1 MDNHT
6 LIKFGWNES
15 CEKQYSEYKNSGLYP
30 GRVVARTGHQYAVE
44 TEQGRVVAQVSG
56 HFQYVAVEKSDY
68 PAAGD
73 WVLFRGDGEP
83 FIIEKVLDRKGFFSR
98 LSAGNECEEQVIASN
113 IDIMFIT
120 AALEGARSFTER
132 GIERY
137 IVMVRE
143 GGARPVIILNK
154 CDLCTEEER
163 SDFIQRAKSVSGEIP
178 VLMVSALTG
187 EGMEAMRSLLCQGT
201 TAAFT
206 GPSGVG
212 KSALINSLLDEN
224 SLRTGAIRDDDKRGR
239 HTTTHQEL
247 YVIEGGAMVID
258 TPGLRELRP
267 YAEAESVEMTFTEI
281 AEAAVSCKFKDC
293 THTDEPGCNVLRL
306 VSEGAIEH
314 DRYQS
319 YITLIREME
328 VFEMRKTEKGRAEQ
342 KAREKNLSK
351 VIRQYKKNYSD

>member
-1 MDNHT
+1 
-6 LIKFGWNES
+6 
-15 CEKQYSEYKNSGLYP
+15 
-30 GRVVARTGHQYAVE
+30 
-44 TEQGRVVAQVSG
+44 
-56 HFQYVAVEKSDY
+56 
-68 PAAGD
+68 
-73 WVLFRGDGEP
+73 
-83 FIIEKVLDRKGFFSR
+83 
-98 LSAGNECEEQVIASN
+98 
-113 IDIMFIT
+113 MFIT
-120 AALEGARSFTER
+120 AALEGGRNFTER

-163 SDFIQRAKSVSGEIP
+163 SDFIKRAKSVSGEIP

-187 EGMEAMRSLLCQGT
+187 EGMEAMRSLLCQGI

-212 KSALINSLLDEN
+212 KSALINSLLEEN

-267 YAEAESVEMTFTEI
+267 YAEAESVEMTFAEI
-281 AEAAVSCKFKDC
+281 AEAAVFCKFKDC

-306 VSEGAIEH
+306 ISEGAIEH

-328 VFEMRKTEKGRAEQ
+328 VFEMRRTEKGRAEQ